1 MEINEALEW
10 MDRLITFC
18 GRDVHLRAVLTIR
31 AALAESTNSSHN
43 MPSAKQCAWCRGRIA
58 NKGIFANYCPL
69 CGFDLRT
76 ASHVG

>member
-1 MEINEALEW
+1 MNIVDTQEAFQVISDWMCRTNNRLCALESKVENF
-10 MDRLITFC
+10 T
-18 GRDVHLRAVLTIR
+18 
-31 AALAESTNSSHN
+31 STNK
-43 MPSAKQCAWCRGRIA
+43 PSVKPCVWCRGRIA

>member
-1 MEINEALEW
+1 MFHMIENQMGCCSYCGLPKQFFELYPNCASKSVEAQ
-10 MDRLITFC
+10 
-18 GRDVHLRAVLTIR
+18 
-31 AALAESTNSSHN
+31 AASTN
-43 MPSAKQCAWCRGRIA
+43 MPSAKPCAWCRGRIA